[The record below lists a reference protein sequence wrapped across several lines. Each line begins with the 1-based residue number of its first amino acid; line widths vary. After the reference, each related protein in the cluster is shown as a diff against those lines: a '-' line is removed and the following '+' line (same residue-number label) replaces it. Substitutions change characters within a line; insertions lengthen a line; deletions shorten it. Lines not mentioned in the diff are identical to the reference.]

1 MSSSLILATG
11 SEFKVDL
18 LSRLDL
24 AFTSVASK
32 IDESARSDETP
43 RETARR
49 LALAKARAIHDDHPE
64 AWVLGADQTIALDGD
79 RFRKP
84 GTVDAAIDQL
94 RRLAGRTH
102 RLTCAVGLVTPAG
115 DTHRAIVDYEME
127 MRQLT
132 DRTIREYVDRDRP
145 LACAGAYKIEQGG
158 IRLFRAMRGDDYTA
172 IVGLPLTRVWNILDA
187 AGYFSQTPRT

>member
-1 MSSSLILATG
+1 LATG
-11 SEFKVDL
+11 SEFKIDL

-24 AFTSVASK
+24 AFTSVARN
-32 IDESARSDETP
+32 IDESAPADEPP

-49 LALAKARAIHDDHPE
+49 LALAKARAIHEDRPGTL
-64 AWVLGADQTIALDGD
+64 VLGADQTISLEGD

-102 RLTCAVGLVTPAG
+102 RLTCSVGLVTPAG
-115 DTHRAIVDYEME
+115 GTHRSTVDYDMQ
-127 MRQLT
+127 MRPLT

-145 LACAGAYKIEQGG
+145 LACAGAYKIERGG

-172 IVGLPLTRVWNILDA
+172 IVGLPLTRVWNILESG
-187 AGYFSQTPRT
+187 GYFSDHDGD